1 MAPWLTIAT
10 VVKDDAAGF
19 ERTLA
24 SVDAH
29 DLGDVELV
37 VVDSSVDR
45 DSVPAALTGLSFG
58 GSVHLSWSPP
68 SGIYPAMNDALAA
81 ATGDYVYFL
90 NAGDELAER
99 TVLAQV
105 REALASDEATWA
117 FGPVEIV
124 ERSGA
129 HVITPSWD
137 YRAEKRALFSR
148 GLFPAHQG
156 TFARRNALV
165 SLGGFDLSYR
175 ISADYAMALR
185 LSLVGD
191 PLLLPFVIARFHEG
205 GTSTEDWRSSFAEFH
220 RARREILAPT
230 GTAALRERWETAR
243 HYGLVY
249 AHRELR
255 PRLEW
260 GPFQR
265 SDRS

>member
-10 VVKDDAAGF
+10 VIKDDAAGF

-24 SVDAH
+24 SVDAQ
-29 DLGDVELV
+29 DLGGVELV

-58 GSVHLSWSPP
+58 GSVHLSWSAP
-68 SGIYPAMNDALAA
+68 SGIYPAMNGALAA
-81 ATGDYVYFL
+81 AAGDYVYFL
-90 NAGDELAER
+90 NGGDEFAER

-105 REALASDEATWA
+105 REALTAAEATWA

-124 ERSGA
+124 EPSGA
-129 HVITPSWD
+129 QVITPSWD
-137 YRAEKRALFSR
+137 YQAERRALFSR

-156 TFARRNALV
+156 TFARREVLV
-165 SLGGFDLSYR
+165 SLGGFDVSYR

-185 LSLVGD
+185 LSLAGD
-191 PLLLPFVIARFHEG
+191 PVLLPFVIARFHEG
-205 GTSTEDWRSSFAEFH
+205 GTSTQDWKASFAEFH
-220 RARREILAPT
+220 RARREILAPA
-230 GTAALRERWETAR
+230 GAAALRERWETAR

-249 AHRELR
+249 AHREVC

-260 GPFQR
+260 WTFR
-265 SDRS
+265 RNDRS